1 MLDCVASKIPEL
13 YKFCHLAYGAPTSL
27 QFGDGV
33 IWSTEGVQ
41 QGDPMG
47 PLLFC
52 LVLHPILISMKSSF
66 KIGFMDDVTLGGDIA
81 CVAND
86 VELMSAQGIMV
97 GLELNHAKCELV
109 HSSLKV
115 DEMLNSSHSNSYA
128 IVHQCSDLSVGEDF
142 KIWQFPLTVPEEACL
157 LGAPILMGPAMDK
170 ILAKRCTELERV
182 LSRLELLA
190 AQDAL
195 LILRTAFGSPKMLNV
210 LRSSPCAEHDT
221 LNKFDSLLRSGISSI
236 TNCVLNDT
244 AWMQASLPIKDGGLG
259 IRSVVM
265 LAPSAFFIISGIHT
279 TSPVC
284 HPWL

>member
-1 MLDCVASKIPEL
+1 M
-13 YKFCHLAYGAPTSL
+13 
-27 QFGDGV
+27 

-52 LVLHPILISMKSSF
+52 LVLHPILISLKSSF
-66 KIGFMDDVTLGGDIA
+66 KIGFMDDVTLGGDIS

-86 VELMSAQGIMV
+86 VEQMSAQGIMV

-115 DEMLNSSHSNSYA
+115 DEMLNSSHFKSYA
-128 IVHQCSDLSVGEDF
+128 IVHQCFDLSIGEDF
-142 KIWQFPLTVPEEACL
+142 KSWQFPLTVPEEACL
-157 LGAPILMGPAMDK
+157 LGDLILMGPAMDK
-170 ILAKRCTELERV
+170 ILAKRCNELERV

-210 LRSSPCAEHDT
+210 LCSSPCAEHDT
-221 LNKFDSLLRSGISSI
+221 
-236 TNCVLNDT
+236 
-244 AWMQASLPIKDGGLG
+244 
-259 IRSVVM
+259 
-265 LAPSAFFIISGIHT
+265 
-279 TSPVC
+279 
-284 HPWL
+284 